1 MAASDRVLTL
11 TEVLSGKVTNE
22 YLDIKEQK
30 AIIKRHITRLAD
42 QRFDI
47 EDKMSVIGEKKELL
61 DKHQKLTAKIIK
73 LQNELETISI

>member
-1 MAASDRVLTL
+1 MAKSDRVLTL
-11 TEVLSGKVTNE
+11 TEVLSCKVTKE
-22 YLDIKEQK
+22 YLDVKEQK

-47 EDKMSVIGEKKELL
+47 EDKMNVIGEKKELL